1 MKPKN
6 KFQREI
12 AALSKRLPKIS
23 VAQRQWAY
31 THCFE
36 HIARKTKKGAIS
48 CLDCGKEWTDKTLA
62 ADKTVCPH
70 CGAKLTV
77 KETRAYKFKQVEYF
91 CIVTK
96 CKDFQVLRFFYIQNY
111 AKKGEPANCYCT
123 EVVQRWI
130 APDGKYATMAMLRPM
145 FCFSDSWQ
153 WSSNLEIRPDKD
165 LYDIMPTEVYPRMSL
180 IPELK
185 RNGFTRDFCNLTPFE
200 LFHAILTDNHC
211 ETLLKTGQKGLLKHL
226 IRNSLRNA
234 DTYWNS
240 VRIANRNGY
249 IVKDASMW
257 CDYIDLLH
265 YMGKDTNSPKY
276 VCPSDLKT
284 EHDLFVQ
291 KKTERREREQI
302 AQQKQKALEN
312 EQRFKEL
319 KGKFFGIAFT
329 DGTIQVRVLE
339 SVLEFLEEGTSM
351 HHCLYSNA
359 YYLKSDSLIL
369 SACIDGK
376 RIETIE
382 VSLKT
387 MKVVQSRGVCN
398 TNTEYHDRIIALVN
412 KNKRLIRKRMA
423 A

>member
-12 AALSKRLPKIS
+12 ATLSKSLPKIS
-23 VAQRQWAY
+23 VAQKQWAY
-31 THCFE
+31 RHCFE
-36 HIARKTKKGAIS
+36 HIARKTKKGVIS
-48 CLDCGKEWTDKTLA
+48 CLDCGKEWTDKTLT

-96 CKDFQVLRFFYIQNY
+96 CKGFQVLRFFYIQSY
-111 AKKGEPANCYCT
+111 TKKGEPAHYYCT

-130 APDGKYATMAMLRPM
+130 APNGKFETMAMLRPM
-145 FCFSDSWQ
+145 FCFSDCWQ
-153 WSSNLEIRPDKD
+153 WSSNLEIRPNKD
-165 LYDIMPTEVYPRMSL
+165 LYDIMPTEVYSRMSL

-185 RNGFTRDFCNLTPFE
+185 RNGFTGDFSDLTPFE
-200 LFHAILTDNHC
+200 LFHAILTDNRC
-211 ETLLKTGQKGLLKHL
+211 ETLLKTGQKRLLKHL
-226 IRNSLRNA
+226 VRSSLRNV

-240 VRIANRNGY
+240 IRIANRNGY

-257 CDYIDLLH
+257 CDYIDLLR
-265 YMGKDTNSPKY
+265 YMDQDINSPKY
-276 VCPSDLKT
+276 ICPSDLKA
-284 EHDLFVQ
+284 EHDYLVR
-291 KKTERREREQI
+291 KTTERREREQI
-302 AQQKQKALEN
+302 ARQKQKALEN

-319 KGKFFGIAFT
+319 KSKFFGIAFT

-339 SVLEFLEEGTSM
+339 SVLDFLEEGTAM
-351 HHCLYSNA
+351 HHCVYSNA
-359 YYLKSDSLIL
+359 YYLKTDSLIF

-398 TNTEYHDRIIALVN
+398 KNTEYHDRIIELVN
-412 KNKRLIRKRMA
+412 KNRRLIRKRMA